1 MGDVGEDWR
10 REVGCSQKQMQMQ
23 IKIQIPDQGLEKLA
37 IVGVSEGRVGRSPWR
52 RLKAHRPPRELFRS
66 KKYRPTVLAGGDLTL
81 LLSCFYLPY
90 PSTSSSS
97 SSSSSSFSADR
108 RRAAVLEEGKRSAC
122 QFGAAFPSVSAAEAA
137 GR

>member
-97 SSSSSSFSADR
+97 SSSSSFSADR

>member
-1 MGDVGEDWR
+1 M
-10 REVGCSQKQMQMQ
+10 
-23 IKIQIPDQGLEKLA
+23 EKLA
-37 IVGVSEGRVGRSPWR
+37 KVRAEDGVRQPLAVGGSVGKLPT
-52 RLKAHRPPRELFRS
+52 PRQELFLLRS

-90 PSTSSSS
+90 PSTSS